1 MSDITSVEQLILK
14 RQNELTQIGSGNI
27 SREDIISLSKLDKDY
42 AVKLSELMDFI
53 HNDEVAG
60 LTNNVKTILTNLNVP
75 SINNSSFKKLES
87 RNVDVN
93 LQQKYGF
100 AANYTGKD
108 FYDAVSADISNRNFS
123 KIEDGD
129 IMYMPVTFNGV
140 TRTKWM
146 AVGVNTYD
154 GVGDTDSGPGIV
166 FRSVSPFGTF
176 RMNSTNDNS
185 VGWKGCFARSKFNS
199 GSESNSVSVNK
210 TTSGSLNKAINDA
223 CFGHLRQVHRYLGN
237 AVSSDRAWLNDYA
250 FLPQETEVFGCNH
263 WANTDYYSTGVQFS
277 AYAKAPNRRI
287 VYNTESNNATDR
299 VWWWLAD
306 PATVNGSTTFCYVG
320 HVGYATCNYA
330 TGSGGY
336 VVPCFYFGVGN

>member
-14 RQNELTQIGSGNI
+14 RQTELDQIGSGNLT
-27 SREDIISLSKLDKDY
+27 SDDIITLSKTDKDY
-42 AVKLSELMDFI
+42 ALKLSEFMNYI
-53 HNDEVAG
+53 HNNEVSE
-60 LTNNVKTILTNLNVP
+60 LINNVKTILTNLNVP
-75 SINNSSFKKLES
+75 STNNSSFKKLES

-100 AANYTGKD
+100 ASDHTGSD
-108 FYDAVSADISNRNFS
+108 FYDALSADIANRNFS

-129 IMYMPVTFNGV
+129 VMYMPITFNGV

-146 AVGVNTYD
+146 VIGVNTYD

-176 RMNSTNDNS
+176 RMNSSNDNTI
-185 VGWKGCFARSKFNS
+185 GWKGCYARSRFNS
-199 GSESNSVSVNK
+199 GTESNSISVNK

-223 CFGHLRQVHRYLGN
+223 CNGHLRQVRRYLGN
-237 AVSSDRAWLNDYA
+237 AVSADRTWLNDYA
-250 FLPQETEVFGCNH
+250 FLPQEIEVFGCDH
-263 WANTDYYSTGVQFS
+263 WANTSYYSTGVQFS

-287 VYNTESNNATDR
+287 VYNEETNTPTSR
-299 VWWWLAD
+299 CWWWTAD
-306 PATVNGSTTFCYVG
+306 PATVNGSTAFCIVSYSGVAFCDN
-320 HVGYATCNYA
+320 ATNAYR
-330 TGSGGY
+330 Y